1 MAIKFKSIKSKIM
14 FSVVAASVILLSILA
29 LFSYLQI
36 NRTVSDLINS
46 NSNEI
51 VQGSANQ
58 ISEWVLK
65 NVSIMQ
71 VMSTLNV
78 VISLD
83 KEKLPDVL
91 SRVIK
96 NTDAEFETLFVA
108 DKNGISISNTAME
121 FNLSQRDYFKAVVND
136 GKDVYVSNPLLSNE
150 SKQPAVVVCNKVSN
164 EKGETLG
171 LVGGVIPLDDVS
183 QIVSK
188 ASIAGMGYGF
198 ITDGTGLIIAH
209 PEKDYIMKS
218 NLLDSDENGYEGLS
232 TLAKKMVEG
241 ETGSGISMTP
251 EGSREILFFTAIPN
265 TPNWSL
271 GIAVD
276 LAELNADT
284 NRLLV
289 FIIVFVIVIALIFIV
304 ISYVLGTQ
312 IAKPIKK
319 LAVSVEKFGE
329 GDLTTEFNIK
339 SEDEVGHMANY
350 LTEMGSKIRE
360 AMTEISKATEK
371 VNSSAEDIAAMA
383 EEGSATAEELFSQ
396 SENVDSNVQNTSA
409 SIEEVTS
416 GVQEVAASAQD
427 VSKNS
432 QELAN
437 DINETEKAVKNG
449 QAELMKQGQRMQ
461 TVGEQNKTATQL
473 VTTVAEKAN
482 NVQEIVNTIS
492 SIAEQTNL
500 LALNAAIEAAR
511 AGEAGKGFAVVA
523 DEIRKLAEESKKA
536 SSNIANILNEID
548 EGSDKANS
556 AVRKTVELYDE
567 LNEGAQIL
575 VDEFEKITSLMENI
589 NSRVESLSGAAQE
602 QSASAEEMA
611 SAMDTSAKS
620 MANVSEQ
627 MEEITTGVK
636 QTADSSQKMSG
647 TAEELTSLS
656 DELAKLVQKFK
667 I

>member
-1 MAIKFKSIKSKIM
+1 MLWI
-14 FSVVAASVILLSILA
+14 VVASILLLGILT
-29 LFSYLQI
+29 LFIYLQVSNSVHNMVYNNANAITLGRAEQVGELI
-36 NRTVSDLINS
+36 NVNLKAIEMAANSATVKTMDKDLIEQYLS
-46 NSNEI
+46 
-51 VQGSANQ
+51 QRR
-58 ISEWVLK
+58 
-65 NVSIMQ
+65 NVMGIG
-71 VMSTLNV
+71 
-78 VISLD
+78 
-83 KEKLPDVL
+83 
-91 SRVIK
+91 
-96 NTDAEFETLFVA
+96 FETLYVVDMKGQARTAKGDDLDLSARDYVRQIYNGA
-108 DKNGISISNTAME
+108 DFAISNPMISAATGNPIFALA
-121 FNLSQRDYFKAVVND
+121 FPVKDDSGKLIGVLGGAITLVV
-136 GKDVYVSNPLLSNE
+136 
-150 SKQPAVVVCNKVSN
+150 A
-164 EKGETLG
+164 
-171 LVGGVIPLDDVS
+171 S
-183 QIVSK
+183 QIAADSDLG
-188 ASIAGMGYGF
+188 GMGYGF
-198 ITDGTGLIIAH
+198 ITGGDGLMIAH
-209 PEKDYIMKS
+209 PDEDYVMELNILQADREGFK
-218 NLLDSDENGYEGLS
+218 GLS
-232 TLAKKMVEG
+232 ELAKKITTG
-241 ETGSGISMTP
+241 ETGHGQVKKPDGTLEMISFAP
-251 EGSREILFFTAIPN
+251 IPN
-265 TPNWSL
+265 TPNWAL

-276 LAELNADT
+276 VKEMDADI
-284 NRLLV
+284 NKLLL
-289 FIIVFVIVIALIFIV
+289 FIIVLVVVIALIFIV

-627 MEEITTGVK
+627 MQEITTGVK
-636 QTADSSQKMSG
+636 QTADSSQKMSE
-647 TAEELTSLS
+647 TAEELTDLS
-656 DELAKLVQKFK
+656 DTLAKLVQKFK